1 LTPVDLTI
9 VLGYWSRTVSLR
21 DRPITDLVIMNL
33 IERGTMRL
41 RKILTVAIATGALF
55 TGMTV
60 LPAQAATEVKMI
72 LWPGPEGEAMQ
83 KVVDAYNAGQG
94 KKDGVVVKQVLLSRD
109 NTFAKEAA
117 LMKAKSSEYDVYF
130 TASYLVGQ
138 HAPYLSELKG
148 INDKVYLKAS
158 IDGLKVN
165 KKQMALPLDTSL
177 HFMYYRTDLVSSL
190 SSAANTAKYKQISK
204 TVLGKEL
211 MPNTDPETWNWDDA
225 LATAAFFTQKYNPES
240 PTKYGYALPAK
251 NLLYN
256 TMIWND
262 VLWGLGGNWFTKGKP
277 SINTAAGKAAI
288 DVYRTIYT
296 KELTSPDSS
305 QWEYA
310 ETNAAL
316 TSGNA
321 MMGLQWNAA
330 YSELSSTG
338 STKDKVGI
346 AVPPGKG
353 QRTHVHALAVG
364 VNKYSKNQA
373 AAQKWMKHLSTVK
386 AMENY
391 AAAGGVPSMPK
402 ILNTM
407 VSTNAS
413 FANIITY
420 AGKYGYAEAGG
431 PREFDIY
438 AKLAEVLSPAW
449 VGQKTAEE
457 VAGAADAALKSLR
470 K

>member
-1 LTPVDLTI
+1 
-9 VLGYWSRTVSLR
+9 
-21 DRPITDLVIMNL
+21 
-33 IERGTMRL
+33 MRL

-262 VLWGLGGNWFTKGKP
+262 VLWGLGGNWFTKGQP

-338 STKDKVGI
+338 ATKDKVGI

>member
-1 LTPVDLTI
+1 
-9 VLGYWSRTVSLR
+9 
-21 DRPITDLVIMNL
+21 
-33 IERGTMRL
+33 MRL
-41 RKILTVAIATGALF
+41 RKISIIAIAAGALIA
-55 TGMTV
+55 G
-60 LPAQAATEVKMI
+60 LAIAPAQAATEVKMI

-117 LMKAKSSEYDVYF
+117 LMKAKSSEYDIYF

-148 INDKVYLKAS
+148 VNDKLYLKAS

-190 SSAANTAKYKQISK
+190 SSAENTAKYKSISK

-211 MPNTDPETWNWDDA
+211 SPNTNPETWTWDDA
-225 LATAAFFTQKYNPES
+225 LATAAFFTQKYNPDS

-262 VLWGLGGNWFTKGKP
+262 VLWGLGGNWLKNGKP
-277 SINTAAGKAAI
+277 NLNTASGKAAMA
-288 DVYRTIYT
+288 VYHTIYT
-296 KELTSPDSS
+296 KGLTSPDSS

-316 TSGNA
+316 ESGNA
-321 MMGLQWNAA
+321 AMALQWNAA
-330 YSELSSTG
+330 YSELNTTG
-338 STKDKVGI
+338 STKDQVGI
-346 AVPPGKG
+346 AAPPGKG
-353 QRTHVHALAVG
+353 PRTHVHALAVG
-364 VNKYSKNQA
+364 LNKYSKNQA
-373 AAQKWMKHLSTVK
+373 AAAKWMAYLATTPAMK
-386 AMENY
+386 AY
-391 AAAGGVPSMPK
+391 AAAGGVPSMPS
-402 ILNTM
+402 ILKGM

-413 FANIITY
+413 FANIIEY
-420 AGKYGYAEAGG
+420 AGKYGYSESAG

-438 AKLAEVLSPAW
+438 AALAEVLSPMW
-449 VGQKTAEE
+449 SGQKTPDE
-457 VAGAADAALKSLR
+457 VAADADSAIAKLL
-470 K
+470 

>member
-1 LTPVDLTI
+1 
-9 VLGYWSRTVSLR
+9 
-21 DRPITDLVIMNL
+21 
-33 IERGTMRL
+33 MRL

-148 INDKVYLKAS
+148 INGKVYLKAS

-338 STKDKVGI
+338 ATKDKVGI

>member
-1 LTPVDLTI
+1 
-9 VLGYWSRTVSLR
+9 
-21 DRPITDLVIMNL
+21 
-33 IERGTMRL
+33 MRL
-41 RKILTVAIATGALF
+41 RKLLTVAIATGALF

>member
-1 LTPVDLTI
+1 
-9 VLGYWSRTVSLR
+9 
-21 DRPITDLVIMNL
+21 
-33 IERGTMRL
+33 MRL
-41 RKILTVAIATGALF
+41 RKLLTVAIATGALF

-338 STKDKVGI
+338 ATKDKVGI

-457 VAGAADAALKSLR
+457 VADAADAALKKLQ

>member
-1 LTPVDLTI
+1 
-9 VLGYWSRTVSLR
+9 
-21 DRPITDLVIMNL
+21 
-33 IERGTMRL
+33 MRL

-338 STKDKVGI
+338 ATKDKVGI

-449 VGQKTAEE
+449 VGQKTSEE

>member
-1 LTPVDLTI
+1 
-9 VLGYWSRTVSLR
+9 
-21 DRPITDLVIMNL
+21 
-33 IERGTMRL
+33 MRL

-338 STKDKVGI
+338 ATKDKVGI

-457 VAGAADAALKSLR
+457 VAGAADAALKSLQ

>member
-1 LTPVDLTI
+1 
-9 VLGYWSRTVSLR
+9 
-21 DRPITDLVIMNL
+21 
-33 IERGTMRL
+33 MRL

-457 VAGAADAALKSLR
+457 VAGAADAALKKLQ

>member
-1 LTPVDLTI
+1 
-9 VLGYWSRTVSLR
+9 
-21 DRPITDLVIMNL
+21 
-33 IERGTMRL
+33 MRL

-457 VAGAADAALKSLR
+457 VAGAADAALKSLQ

>member
-1 LTPVDLTI
+1 
-9 VLGYWSRTVSLR
+9 
-21 DRPITDLVIMNL
+21 
-33 IERGTMRL
+33 MRL
-41 RKILTVAIATGALF
+41 RKLLTVAIATGALF

-338 STKDKVGI
+338 ATKDKVGI

>member
-1 LTPVDLTI
+1 
-9 VLGYWSRTVSLR
+9 
-21 DRPITDLVIMNL
+21 
-33 IERGTMRL
+33 MRL

-83 KVVDAYNAGQG
+83 KVVDAYNEGQG

-457 VAGAADAALKSLR
+457 VAGAADAALKKLQ

>member
-1 LTPVDLTI
+1 
-9 VLGYWSRTVSLR
+9 
-21 DRPITDLVIMNL
+21 
-33 IERGTMRL
+33 MRL

-83 KVVDAYNAGQG
+83 KVVDAYNEGQG

-338 STKDKVGI
+338 ATKDKVGI

-457 VAGAADAALKSLR
+457 VAGAADAALKKLQ

>member
-1 LTPVDLTI
+1 
-9 VLGYWSRTVSLR
+9 
-21 DRPITDLVIMNL
+21 
-33 IERGTMRL
+33 MRL

-148 INDKVYLKAS
+148 VNDKVYLKAS

-338 STKDKVGI
+338 ATKDKVGI

>member
-1 LTPVDLTI
+1 
-9 VLGYWSRTVSLR
+9 
-21 DRPITDLVIMNL
+21 
-33 IERGTMRL
+33 MRL

-225 LATAAFFTQKYNPES
+225 LATTAFFTQKYNPES

-338 STKDKVGI
+338 ATKDKVGI

-438 AKLAEVLSPAW
+438 AKLPEVLSPAW

-457 VAGAADAALKSLR
+457 VAGAADAALKSLQ

>member
-1 LTPVDLTI
+1 
-9 VLGYWSRTVSLR
+9 
-21 DRPITDLVIMNL
+21 
-33 IERGTMRL
+33 MRL
-41 RKILTVAIATGALF
+41 RKLLTVAIATGALF

-457 VAGAADAALKSLR
+457 VAGAADEALKKLQ

>member
-1 LTPVDLTI
+1 
-9 VLGYWSRTVSLR
+9 
-21 DRPITDLVIMNL
+21 
-33 IERGTMRL
+33 MRL

-338 STKDKVGI
+338 ATKDKVGI

-373 AAQKWMKHLSTVK
+373 AAQKWMKYLSTVK

-457 VAGAADAALKSLR
+457 VAGAADAALKKLQ